1 MGAEDSDSELPP
13 SVFFTYRRED
23 REEHLSP
30 QEVMA
35 ASELGRLYP
44 FLGSNG
50 VPQHIDHASEAP
62 LRKPVMMADQR
73 PVLREKSDNSRAAAS
88 GKENVQPGRE
98 GRRELAGVHL
108 PTRRRE
114 PAVAEDDQD
123 DGKHSDNNKQVRVA
137 DSHSEVGKCVVVVD
151 IANSPLPWN

>member
-13 SVFFTYRRED
+13 SVFFTYRLED

-50 VPQHIDHASEAP
+50 VPQHINHASEAP
-62 LRKPVMMADQR
+62 LR
-73 PVLREKSDNSRAAAS
+73 PVLREKTENSRAAAP
-88 GKENVQPGRE
+88 GKENLRPA
-98 GRRELAGVHL
+98 RRELAGVHL
-108 PTRRRE
+108 PRRRRE
-114 PAVAEDDQD
+114 VVAPGDENEGKQD
-123 DGKHSDNNKQVRVA
+123 DNNQQVR
-137 DSHSEVGKCVVVVD
+137 GGGGLKN
-151 IANSPLPWN
+151 I